1 MKYLLTLASA
11 LLLFV
16 ACGSDDNS
24 TTPSGPSTDS
34 EASRAVMIY
43 MAAENNL
50 TVIDIANNS
59 GHRYLKED
67 LKEIGVPK
75 IVFTF
80 ANSWTFGNLMGY
92 EDFGSAFFRKN
103 ISEMTEEE
111 REEKDPYYYL
121 EKNRTEL
128 AARLSAYLIH
138 GDSDMTI
145 PLPSSVRLQRA
156 LAEVL
161 GEEKVFFRIEPGM
174 GHASDPLYATP
185 ILEEIDAFIRS
196 SNGK

>member
-1 MKYLLTLASA
+1 MDYYGYTSLT
-11 LLLFV
+11 
-16 ACGSDDNS
+16 G
-24 TTPSGPSTDS
+24 
-34 EASRAVMIY
+34 
-43 MAAENNL
+43 
-50 TVIDIANNS
+50 
-59 GHRYLKED
+59 LKED

-156 LAEVL
+156 LAELERSGLVNSQRTAGRFITQDAEALTRLRRSMSEQIISELFARLRAL
-161 GEEKVFFRIEPGM
+161 GM
-174 GHASDPLYATP
+174 SDAQ
-185 ILEEIDAFIRS
+185 ILEAVRQRTVRPLNDRLEC
-196 SNGK
+196 